1 MLRVAAAAR
10 SMHRMDDL
18 KDRGRATLP
27 AASVALL
34 RRVVRAAR
42 ARAAAAPL
50 KRLRRHPDATV
61 RRIGLVLAQPH
72 TDPEIE
78 TQRAAMLGDGSPLD
92 DGTLPGSLRHD
103 AGLSIG
109 QACRASMPPRK
120 AAVLSA
126 LAGAFQPACAVELG
140 TNVGV
145 SAAYIARAVR
155 GTLTTFE
162 VSPYRLRAA
171 RRLHQRLGLSNI
183 RYVQGRFGDT
193 LDEAL
198 RGMPTVD
205 FAFIDGH
212 HRFRPTLDYT
222 DAVVARAAE
231 GAVFVYDDIRW
242 SDGMR
247 EAWEALRQDPRFGIA
262 LDLDC
267 IGVCV
272 LGRQPQAGRLVAGP
286 VRIA

>member
-1 MLRVAAAAR
+1 
-10 SMHRMDDL
+10 
-18 KDRGRATLP
+18 
-27 AASVALL
+27 LL

-171 RRLHQRLGLSNI
+171 RRLPSDWACPI
-183 RYVQGRFGDT
+183 SAT
-193 LDEAL
+193 C
-198 RGMPTVD
+198 RGGSATPWTRRCAGCPPWTSPSSTGITA
-205 FAFIDGH
+205 FA
-212 HRFRPTLDYT
+212 R
-222 DAVVARAAE
+222 
-231 GAVFVYDDIRW
+231 RW
-242 SDGMR
+242 T
-247 EAWEALRQDPRFGIA
+247 I
-262 LDLDC
+262 
-267 IGVCV
+267 
-272 LGRQPQAGRLVAGP
+272 
-286 VRIA
+286 